1 MRSRFKGS
9 KRVKKVGNF
18 EKLQTNLKHFV
29 QNVDKI
35 AVAKTGFCIILLI
48 ILYFLSSNVYGS
60 YVIKNSFEESIEQF
74 ARF

>member
-18 EKLQTNLKHFV
+18 EILQTNLKHFV

-35 AVAKTGFCIILLI
+35 AVAKTGFCLILL
-48 ILYFLSSNVYGS
+48 LYCIFFQVMFME
-60 YVIKNSFEESIEQF
+60 VM
-74 ARF
+74 